1 MPISREKLIQE
12 FQLFSTGNPGVES
25 LVLEKSPPVV
35 LDRLC
40 SLSEEPLSK
49 VQFNQLLLLALEA
62 GLSDGFFQY
71 YWLESPSRHPYN
83 VDAIP
88 GFDGS
93 FRTTTKIETL
103 SQLKWGLYRVYVD
116 GLLFRGGVR
125 RFYREFCN
133 KTHGELVDFF
143 AKQRTNTAAVKKRGP
158 TMPFAKIS
166 KDNRYLIS
174 EMACKSYGDLP
185 GSESELRKALS
196 EALRDHLSR
205 TGGAVK
211 VRDLL
216 DGTYVK
222 QKYPQTKEMW
232 LFSADD
238 MLDQE
243 VKNEADLEARYSIV
257 AREFQNARNAA
268 LENTR
273 LYLSMVN
280 DLDVYVAT
288 SMRTRADFRKMAEDC
303 DAIFSDDKLLGL
315 HLRYFDP
322 TLSAAE
328 GHQDKGLIECLMVK
342 CAKVLVYCAG
352 LKESYGKDAE
362 AAMALSLGKPVI
374 FYCDEEQKRRFFRDV
389 HPLSRLINFENGVAV
404 GAMVADKIGTVIDLL
419 NRTFE
424 NTMEY
429 ALEQPKPGYL
439 QLVERLTGSV
449 VRLQTNNKLLTEAF
463 WNYYKTASLS

>member
-1 MPISREKLIQE
+1 MAITREQLIKE
-12 FQLFSTGNPGVES
+12 FELFTTNNPGIES
-25 LVLEKSPPVV
+25 LVSDASDQVL

-40 SLSEEPLSK
+40 KLPDEPVSK
-49 VQFNQLLLLALEA
+49 VQFNQLLLLANEA
-62 GLSDGFFQY
+62 GISDGFFQY
-71 YWLESPSRHPYN
+71 YWLESPGRHPYRTES
-83 VDAIP
+83 IP
-88 GFDGS
+88 S
-93 FRTTTKIETL
+93 FNKTFEKTTKIETL

-125 RFYREFCN
+125 RFFREFCN
-133 KTHGELVDFF
+133 KSHVEIEDFF
-143 AKQRTNTAAVKKRGP
+143 AKQRIDTEAVKRRGP
-158 TMPFAKIS
+158 TLPFAKIS

-174 EMACKSYGDLP
+174 EMACKSYGNLP
-185 GSESELRKALS
+185 ESESDLKNALLD
-196 EALRDHLSR
+196 ALRNHLSN
-205 TGGAVK
+205 GGGLIK

-222 QKYPQTKEMW
+222 TKYPQTKDMW

-238 MLDQE
+238 ILDLE
-243 VKNEADLEARYSIV
+243 VKNENDLGARYTEV
-257 AREFQNARNAA
+257 ARAFQTARKAA

-303 DAIFSDDKLLGL
+303 EAIFTHDKLLGL

-352 LKESYGKDAE
+352 AKESYGKDAE
-362 AAMALSLGKPVI
+362 AAMALSLGKPVV
-374 FYCDEEQKRRFFRDV
+374 FYCDEEQKRRFFNDV
-389 HPLSRLINFENGVAV
+389 HPLSRLINFETGVTV
-404 GAMVADKIGTVIDLL
+404 GAMVADKIETVIDLL
-419 NRTFE
+419 NRIFE

-429 ALEQPKPGYL
+429 SLEQPKPGYL
-439 QLVERLTGSV
+439 QLKEKLTGSV
-449 VRLQTNNKLLTEAF
+449 VRLQTNDKLLTEAF
-463 WNYYKTASLS
+463 WNYYKSARQS

>member
-1 MPISREKLIQE
+1 MRISRETLIHE
-12 FQLFSTGNPGVES
+12 FELFSTGNPGIES
-25 LVLEKSPPVV
+25 LVSQNSEPMII
-35 LDRLC
+35 DRLC
-40 SLSEEPLSK
+40 SLSEQPISK
-49 VQFNQLLLLALEA
+49 VQFNQLMLLALES

-71 YWLESPSRHPYN
+71 YWLESPSQHPYS
-83 VDAIP
+83 VQAVP

-93 FRTTTKIETL
+93 FLTTTKIETL

-125 RFYREFCN
+125 RFFREFCN
-133 KTHGELVDFF
+133 KTYEEIVSFF
-143 AKQRTNTAAVKKRGP
+143 AKKRTDTAAVKKRGP
-158 TMPFAKIS
+158 TMPFARIS

-185 GSESELRKALS
+185 GSASELKNALS
-196 EALRDHLSR
+196 EALRDHLGR
-205 TGGAVK
+205 GGGIVK

-243 VKNEADLEARYSIV
+243 VKDEAELQARYSKV
-257 AREFQNARNAA
+257 ALEIQNARKAA

-288 SMRTRADFRKMAEDC
+288 RMRTRSDFRKMAEDC
-303 DAIFSDDKLLGL
+303 EAIFTNDKLLGL

-322 TLSAAE
+322 TMSAAE

-352 LKESYGKDAE
+352 VKESHGKDAE

-374 FYCDEEQKRRFFRDV
+374 FYCDEDAKRRFFRDV
-389 HPLSRLINFENGVAV
+389 HPLSRLINFETGVTV
-404 GAMVADKIGTVIDLL
+404 GAMVADKITTVFDLL

-424 NTMEY
+424 NSMEY
-429 ALEQPKPGYL
+429 VLEQPKPGYL
-439 QLVERLTGSV
+439 QLKE
-449 VRLQTNNKLLTEAF
+449 KL
-463 WNYYKTASLS
+463 